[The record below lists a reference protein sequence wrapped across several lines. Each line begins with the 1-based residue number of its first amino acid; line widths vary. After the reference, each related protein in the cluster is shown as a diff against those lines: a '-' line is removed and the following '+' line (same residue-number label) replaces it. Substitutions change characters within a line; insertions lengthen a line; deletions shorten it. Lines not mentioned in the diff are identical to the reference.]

1 MNEPGKNLQLA
12 SVEATTGLAG
22 LVAEPEAA
30 KSGGFGGADPVS
42 PAAIWPGL
50 ALTVAIAATAILIR
64 EASGLQGLSPLIV
77 SLSIGGLIGNV
88 AGRLEWAKAGIQFSL
103 RRLLRLGIV
112 LLGLQ
117 LTLSQVAAI
126 GWGGLLMIVGCLV
139 GSFAATTWLGA
150 KLGVDRKLTQ
160 LIAAGT
166 AVCGATAIL
175 ATNTVSRA
183 DDSDVAY
190 AVACVTLLGSV
201 AIFVYPLAGAALALP
216 SQVYGLWAG
225 ASIHEIAQV
234 AGATYQARDGAG
246 EWAMIS
252 KLARVAML
260 APLVMILAAFARR
273 SGSDL
278 HAKVPVPWFLVFF
291 VLMMLGSSTGWVPE
305 SVTGMASQAAT
316 ALLCAALAAMGL
328 EIRVGA
334 VLAKGWK
341 PFALATMASLVIS
354 LGSLAWLL
362 ALK

>member
-1 MNEPGKNLQLA
+1 LQ
-12 SVEATTGLAG
+12 ATTPSAGLADAG
-22 LVAEPEAA
+22 EPTKPAPPEPA
-30 KSGGFGGADPVS
+30 KAS
-42 PAAIWPGL
+42 PLPAQAIWPGL
-50 ALTVAIAATAILIR
+50 ALTVAIAATAILLR
-64 EASGLQGLSPLIV
+64 DATGLNGLSPLII
-77 SLSIGGLIGNV
+77 SLSIGGVIGNV
-88 AGRLEWAKAGIQFSL
+88 AGRLDWAKAGVQFSL

-117 LTLSQVAAI
+117 LTLGQVAAI
-126 GWGGLLMIVGCLV
+126 GWSGLLMIVGCLM
-139 GSFAATTWLGA
+139 GSFVATTWLGA
-150 KLGVDRKLTQ
+150 WLGVDRKLTQ

-166 AVCGATAIL
+166 AVCGASAIL

-216 SQVYGLWAG
+216 SHTYGLWAG

-234 AGATYQARDGAG
+234 VGATYQAREGAS

-260 APLVMILAAFARR
+260 APLVMVLAAFARR
-273 SGSDL
+273 GGSSL
-278 HAKVPVPWFLVFF
+278 HAKVPVPWFLLFF
-291 VLMMLGSSTGWVPE
+291 VAMMLLSSTGWVTE
-305 SVTGMASQAAT
+305 AVKGMASQAAT

-341 PFALATMASLVIS
+341 PFLLATMASLVIS
-354 LGSLAWLL
+354 VGSLAWLL
-362 ALK
+362 VLK